1 MERERTIEK
10 LGLKSVLRLSGP
22 EGPRSEDH
30 EARLSDRYDA
40 AAR

>member
-10 LGLKSVLRLSGP
+10 LGLKSVLLLSGP

-30 EARLSDRYDA
+30 EAHLSDRYDA